1 MEKNKHSVFPVR
13 NHSQLN
19 MAQFSLSNVHKRGLK
34 HPSFYF
40 LTVEHIM
47 VHCADYIR
55 DNYYTVNN
63 IHELINNVDPK
74 DILGFLREAGL
85 RNKI

>member
-1 MEKNKHSVFPVR
+1 MEKNKCISCQEP
-13 NHSQLN
+13 
-19 MAQFSLSNVHKRGLK
+19 
-34 HPSFYF
+34 

-47 VHCADYIR
+47 VHCADYIHIR

-74 DILGFLREAGL
+74 DILGFLREAVRYYYYYNIIIIL
-85 RNKI
+85 YLTA